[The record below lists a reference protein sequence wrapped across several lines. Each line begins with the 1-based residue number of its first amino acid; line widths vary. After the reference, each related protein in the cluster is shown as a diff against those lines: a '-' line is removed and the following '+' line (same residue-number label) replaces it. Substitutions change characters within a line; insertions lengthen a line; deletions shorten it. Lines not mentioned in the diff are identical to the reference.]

1 MARTIASSPLRR
13 FPAPGAALLAALLA
27 TLCLRPARADSEDS
41 ARAQRLFDDARTLM
55 KDGQYAEACPKLVE
69 SQRLDPGGGTILNLG
84 ICLRQQGRNVE
95 AWVILNQALAQA
107 RRDGRADRE
116 KTAEKQLA
124 WLRTVVS
131 RLSLRL
137 APSASPEPVTVT
149 IDGVPLSAEQLD
161 SPLPLDPGTH
171 EVSASAPHQKPWSV
185 QIRVEPTAGEQQLT
199 IPALQPETL
208 AEATPAPLPRASAGS
223 PPATPLAAATTSS
236 PAQGPRTSRSANA
249 VDPKVYVAAGVGAV
263 ALGLGT
269 YFGVRAL
276 TLKGESNRYWDG
288 QYCTAPSC
296 IDDWNQAQTSA
307 HISSISLGVGVL
319 ALGVGA
325 YFLLQPSPR
334 DSAPAQA
341 RIQVRASQAGAFVTS
356 TTEF

>member
-1 MARTIASSPLRR
+1 VRR
-13 FPAPGAALLAALLA
+13 FPLPGAALLAALLA
-27 TLCLRPARADSEDS
+27 TLCLRSARADSEDS

-55 KDGQYAEACPKLVE
+55 KDGHYAEACPKLVE

-95 AWVILNQALAQA
+95 AWLTLNQALAQA

-137 APSASPEPVTVT
+137 SPSASAEPVTVT

-161 SPLPLDPGTH
+161 GPLPLEPGSH

-185 QIRVEPTAGEQQLT
+185 QIRIEPTAGEQQLT
-199 IPALQPETL
+199 IPALQPETG
-208 AEATPAPLPRASAGS
+208 AEAMPAPLPGTSAALPPTTP
-223 PPATPLAAATTSS
+223 PPAATRSSLAED
-236 PAQGPRTSRSANA
+236 PRTSRSAQV
-249 VDPKVYVAAGVGAV
+249 VDPKVYVAASVGAV

-276 TLKGESNRYWDG
+276 ALKSESNRYWDG
-288 QYCTAPSC
+288 QYCTLPSC
-296 IDDWNQAQTSA
+296 VEDWNQAQTSA

-325 YFLLQPSPR
+325 YFLLQPSHR
-334 DSAPAQA
+334 ASAPVQA
-341 RIQVRASQAGAFVTS
+341 RIQVRASQAGAFVSS